1 MKKFVLDV
9 GFPGGKKVDAKGG
22 PYHIE
27 TDQAVAAGG
36 EASAP
41 EPFVLFLGSIATC
54 AGIYALDFCNA
65 RKIDIDGM
73 SLSMT
78 CEWNEENK
86 RYDKFAIDLKLPA
99 GFPDK
104 YTNAIIRAMDLCGVK
119 KHIIDPPAFEV
130 TAS

>member
-1 MKKFVLDV
+1 MRENKAQPIQGLLVRA
-9 GFPGGKKVDAKGG
+9 DAKGG

-78 CEWNEENK
+78 CEWNEERK